1 MILNVKSKLS
11 VSKREAMCVGAVC
24 PYWWHVSNHELF
36 FKILKLLL
44 QLRVF
49 CLQLLN
55 LHKHK
60 SSSVIF
66 RGRTQLQ
73 RDVWYWTIM
82 ANLTA
87 EYCRNS
93 RR

>member
-11 VSKREAMCVGAVC
+11 VPKREAVSVGAVC
-24 PYWWHVSNHELF
+24 PYCWHVSNHQLLF
-36 FKILKLLL
+36 EILKLLL
-44 QLRVF
+44 QFRVF

-66 RGRTQLQ
+66 
-73 RDVWYWTIM
+73 
-82 ANLTA
+82 A
-87 EYCRNS
+87 EDALK
-93 RR
+93 